1 MPKSNPDQIV
11 KEIDKLEAEI
21 EAIERL
27 IDEKATRLKIICRKA
42 KAAMGE
48 VSTSPIKKDLDK
60 IVADALAKSEARRK
74 RA

>member
-1 MPKSNPDQIV
+1 MIKPDPNKII

-21 EAIERL
+21 EAIGQL
-27 IDEKATRLKIICRKA
+27 LDDKATKLKDICRRA

-48 VSTSPIKKDLDK
+48 VSTSPIKKDLAK
-60 IVADALAKSEARRK
+60 VVEDALAKSTARRK

>member
-1 MPKSNPDQIV
+1 MAKPDPNKII
-11 KEIDKLEAEI
+11 KEIDQLEAEI
-21 EAIERL
+21 EAIEKL
-27 IDEKATRLKIICRKA
+27 MDEKATRLKIICRKA

>member
-1 MPKSNPDQIV
+1 MPKSNPDQIL

-21 EAIERL
+21 EAIEQL

>member
-48 VSTSPIKKDLDK
+48 VSTSPIKKDLNK

>member
-1 MPKSNPDQIV
+1 MAKQIDPT
-11 KEIDKLEAEI
+11 KEIINALEELDAAAELM
-21 EAIERL
+21 E
-27 IDEKATRLKIICRKA
+27 EKAIQLKIICRKA
-42 KAAMGE
+42 KATMGE